1 MEINKNRTIFE
12 LVLII
17 SGALLTIIFLYMS
30 KSYWISDPPWYIKF
44 ALSFFIGSFIFGA
57 LGMLLEAR
65 SKVGGIF
72 LLAVFLPFAYS
83 FYETGFLR
91 IDGIALGVAEGG
103 YLTYYSIVNN
113 RFDRLA
119 IYLRRIVKIFF
130 SLTLL
135 YLLIQFIYN
144 FVVLNF
150 SNGIPEFGLNSSDES
165 FKILIM
171 IGIILFVYLFLTR
184 TIYGI
189 RAYDVFIYGPSR
201 SGKTLLLLAFYNHF
215 INFLRGQKKE
225 FIVSDTGEERLKI
238 ENMLVEVE
246 SGRLPKSNLRTDL
259 AIYLLSGR
267 KNLKPV
273 GMTFVDY
280 GGEHTRDFKP
290 THFKEII
297 TELRKRFNINEPP
310 TLEQRIENLDFII
323 NLRDNYR
330 DDFAASV
337 EKVTFAHI
345 YRKFESAGKII
356 FLVDGDHVISYHNEG
371 KNELT
376 KLFGHYSDVIKL
388 FGSEKSYAIVVTK
401 IDQYKDI
408 SKIFENSP
416 EAKEI
421 ELEIY
426 DLFCQIP
433 TFKEIVNI
441 AYKVPIHLYA
451 ISVDATM
458 KPLKKGEDE
467 KGEEET
473 EMQRKPLKINPWR
486 VEEIEKFSL

>member
-30 KSYWISDPPWYIKF
+30 KSYWISDPPWYIRF

-119 IYLRRIVKIFF
+119 FYLRRLVKIFF

-144 FVVLNF
+144 YVTMDL
-150 SNGIPEFGLNSSDES
+150 SKGIPEFALNSSNENL
-165 FKILIM
+165 KILIS
-171 IGIILFVYLFLTR
+171 IGIVLIVYLFLTK

-201 SGKTLLLLAFYNHF
+201 SGKTLLLLALYNHF
-215 INFLRGQKKE
+215 INFLNGEKKE
-225 FIVSDTGEERLKI
+225 LIVSDTNEERLKI
-238 ENMLVEVE
+238 ANMLVEIE

-290 THFKEII
+290 ANFKEII
-297 TELRKRFNINEPP
+297 IELRKRFNIKEPP
-310 TLEQRIENLDFII
+310 TLEQSIENLDFIT
-323 NLRDNYR
+323 NLRDNYK

-345 YRKFESAGKII
+345 YRKFVSAGKII
-356 FLVDGDHVISYHNEG
+356 LLVDGDHVISYHNEG
-371 KNELT
+371 KSELT

-401 IDQYKDI
+401 IDQYKDL

-426 DLFCQIP
+426 NLFCQIP

-441 AYKVPIHLYA
+441 AYKMPIYMYV

-458 KPLKKGEDE
+458 KPLNM
-467 KGEEET
+467 EEGET